1 MRLNSPRIAKGFGLM
16 WSKQKNLYF
25 YKKAVVTNSLFS
37 FRTGHTTCMRYF
49 LFLFIAAAITS
60 CHSSRNAVVGTYG
73 LQTSP
78 RTYLKLVDNGRFEF
92 VKNLSEPGPA
102 FFPDSLELNFKTSGT
117 WQMEKGRKVVL
128 NSDISEKT
136 PVGFSDAAATNP
148 SLTSFSFYNEYGDPV
163 AIRFMKF
170 PPNKIKLYKGNS
182 ISFFAGDLT
191 AADSLEFHFYGYR
204 PVNWPAA
211 FANNDTAN
219 HSHTITLYQDN
230 RPGFFKDQ
238 VFYFRKNKIISRDRS
253 IALHRDAAGRNE
265 KQH

>member
-1 MRLNSPRIAKGFGLM
+1 M
-16 WSKQKNLYF
+16 WNKQKNLYF

-49 LFLFIAAAITS
+49 LFLFIAAVITS
-60 CHSSRNAVVGTYG
+60 CHSSRNAVVGTYS

-78 RTYLKLVDNGRFEF
+78 RTYLKLIDNGRFEF

-117 WQMEKGRKVVL
+117 WRLEKGRKLVL
-128 NSDISEKT
+128 NSDLSEKKT
-136 PVGFSDAAATNP
+136 PGFSDTATINP

-182 ISFFAGDLT
+182 ISFFSGDLT
-191 AADSLEFHFYGYR
+191 AADSLEFHFYGFR
-204 PVNWPAA
+204 PVSWPAD
-211 FANNDTAN
+211 FANKDTAN

-230 RPGFFKDQ
+230 RPGFFKAQ
-238 VFYFRKNKIISRDRS
+238 VFYIRKNKIISRDRS
-253 IALHRDAAGRNE
+253 IALHRDANQLRG